1 MEPITINRF
10 ASDLHVKQGGAITAR
25 AAIHLA
31 ASVIIFWTS
40 QVYSQT
46 PPSAA
51 LRFTADG
58 QNVVVPHTNEV
69 DTISAGL
76 TIEAWVKPEA
86 GILSRGYQSI
96 VSKQLSG
103 TGYMLA
109 INNRA
114 NTPIPGFAFKA
125 EVRGIQVTSLSQP
138 AIDGWQHVAAV
149 WDDGQL
155 KLYVN
160 GQFDG
165 VIDTGNPIPNSFDL
179 WIGSSPFGADTNWRG
194 VIDEVRVWAVART
207 QEQIQS
213 SMNQYLCGNE
223 TGLRAYW
230 SFDEGQGQQLLDTVG
245 QSNGFISGAEW
256 VPGVELLSPKN
267 CAAIT
272 IAFDVK
278 PDHINPNS
286 RRLLAATVLTTDS
299 FDATTIDPTT
309 IRFGKT
315 GTEATPVD
323 VNKKDVNGDGQP
335 DVLLMFSLQ
344 DIGIQ
349 CGDSSVSMTGQT
361 VNGTPINGSD
371 SISTVGC
378 KAGKGKKN

>member
-1 MEPITINRF
+1 MLLSTTHRTV
-10 ASDLHVKQGGAITAR
+10 LHFI
-25 AAIHLA
+25 AAVA
-31 ASVIIFWTS
+31 IFWPSLAHAESPTS
-40 QVYSQT
+40 T
-46 PPSAA
+46 A

-58 QNVVVPHTNEV
+58 QYVLVPHTNEL
-69 DTISAGL
+69 DMISAGL

-86 GILSRGYQSI
+86 GILSRGYTSI
-96 VSKQLSG
+96 VSKQLNG

-125 EVRGIQVTSLSQP
+125 EVGGIQVTSASQP

-155 KLYVN
+155 KIYVN

-165 VIDTGNPIPNSFDL
+165 VINTGSPIPNSFDL

-194 VIDEVRVWAVART
+194 AIDEVRIWAVART

-230 SFDEGQGQQLLDTVG
+230 SFDEGQGQQLMDTLG
-245 QSNGFISGAEW
+245 QSNGVISGPEW
-256 VPGVELLSPKN
+256 VPGVELLAPQN
-267 CAAIT
+267 CIGDIT
-272 IAFDVK
+272 TVVFDVK
-278 PDHINPNS
+278 PDHVNPNS
-286 RRLLAATVLTTDS
+286 RGLLTVTILTRDG

-309 IRFGKT
+309 VRLGKS
-315 GTEATPVD
+315 GTEAAPVD
-323 VNKKDVNGDGQP
+323 FNRKDVNSDGQP
-335 DVLLMFSLQ
+335 DILLQFRIQ
-344 DIGIQ
+344 DSGIQ
-349 CGDSSVSMTGQT
+349 CGDTSVSITGQT
-361 VNGTPINGSD
+361 LNGIPIQGSD
-371 SISTVGC
+371 SITTVGC
-378 KAGKGKKN
+378 KPVAGNQKKK